1 MCPPPT
7 TAPTTPALLQCSV
20 TSAAQFEALLLEE
33 LDVEATAMLEVPE
46 EATDFRM

>member
-1 MCPPPT
+1 MPPP
-7 TAPTTPALLQCSV
+7 PPQPPALLKCSV

-33 LDVEATAMLEVPE
+33 LDVEAMAMLEVPE